1 MGKKCVQAVQTVRR
15 KVCTTVSYT
24 RGFLARLV
32 AVCTNSVHPL
42 LSPVAIHS
50 TYSTYSNLNIIGLYT
65 VSTEPTITT
74 ICLKNNKTV
83 KTDKRSI
90 V

>member
-1 MGKKCVQAVQTVRR
+1 MGKKCAQAVQTVRR
-15 KVCTTVSYT
+15 KMCTSASYAHVV
-24 RGFLARLV
+24 LLDIMEL
-32 AVCTNSVHPL
+32 CTNSVHPL
-42 LSPVAIHS
+42 FFPATVHN
-50 TYSTYSNLNIIGLYT
+50 TYSTYSTFKNVGLYT

-83 KTDKRSI
+83 KTDKRSL